1 MSVYFL
7 CDHLKVCW
15 REITAKEGENRFDKR
30 ELSEGYNFFI
40 IFPPQPPPNP
50 SIGNSSIAPLSIY
63 QSLEVFQ
70 RTILK

>member
-40 IFPPQPPPNP
+40 IFPPQPPSNP
-50 SIGNSSIAPLSIY
+50 STENYSIAPLSIY

>member
-1 MSVYFL
+1 MSVYFV

-40 IFPPQPPPNP
+40 IFPPQPPSNP
-50 SIGNSSIAPLSIY
+50 STENYSIAPFLR
-63 QSLEVFQ
+63 FQ
-70 RTILK
+70 FLKIFQLTILK